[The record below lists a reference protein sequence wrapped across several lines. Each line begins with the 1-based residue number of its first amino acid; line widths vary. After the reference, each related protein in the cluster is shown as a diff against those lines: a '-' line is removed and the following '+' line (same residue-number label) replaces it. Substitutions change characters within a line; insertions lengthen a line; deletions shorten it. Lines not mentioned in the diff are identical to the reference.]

1 MKTWSNCLRQEQHQQ
16 YFQVFSFVINYS
28 DLNLPNTVE
37 NKARGELSLLL
48 LQRLDCE
55 GLAGSQRFPEILSG
69 LLVELTHPETQTQ
82 PASLALLLPGEDEA
96 LRLPSET
103 A

>member
-1 MKTWSNCLRQEQHQQ
+1 MRQKHRQK
-16 YFQVFSFVINYS
+16 YFKVFSFGINYS
-28 DLNLPNTVE
+28 ALNSPDTVE

-103 A
+103 AQGS